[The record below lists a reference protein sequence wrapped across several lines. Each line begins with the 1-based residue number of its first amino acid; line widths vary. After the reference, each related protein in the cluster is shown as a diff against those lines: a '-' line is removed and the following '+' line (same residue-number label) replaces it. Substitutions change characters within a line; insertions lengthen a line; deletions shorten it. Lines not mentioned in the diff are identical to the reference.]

1 MKDFGHGAVGT
12 REQAFT
18 SLLPPGKGYQP
29 HLLVGLAASIKADVD
44 TVKDGADPEENLLI
58 AAGYTYFGQF
68 IDHDL
73 TFDNTSSLNPKDLP
87 NFLDDSKTV
96 RKKDRMPSN
105 LRTPRFDLDS
115 VYGDGPDAQP
125 YMYAED
131 GASLIF
137 KDSFEN
143 QCQSNFDQAH
153 QDLLRAPN
161 GRAIIGDKRNDEN
174 SIVSQIQ
181 LTFIKFHNAVVAKIK
196 VKEPEVKGT
205 ELFEKARDQ
214 VRWAYQKLVIEDFL
228 PRIVRD
234 DVLADLKDKT
244 PAERKSRYALYTEDE
259 DKRANLPLEFVGAAY
274 RFGHSGVRFGY
285 RLNTETSLSIFAP
298 SVPNPDVPLQDKD
311 GLLGFDPLP
320 KSQVIDDWGR
330 FFPSTCPHEIPN
342 GLGDKP
348 KEKFENGKK
357 VLDKDGNPIIL
368 PDPAVRLQFAYK
380 IDTTLADPMA
390 VLPPSVLPTSSAP
403 GGAIGEVE
411 AAIRPDKIP
420 DSLGRPSLA
429 LLNLLRGNTYKL
441 QGGQAISKVL
451 KEKHL
456 PVEPLDYKYLVTRQ
470 SIKNDKG
477 EPNGNSKF
485 VAIDSHLMADTPLW
499 FYILAEAQ
507 KSVIDALERLNLIK
521 NGEFKD
527 DELLKEQVAR
537 TQLGWVGGR
546 IVAEVFYGLID
557 SDDESYINS
566 APGGK
571 DFQPIWAN
579 DPTINDSRI
588 IFANLLKFA
597 GQPITPTPKAPPVAG
612 CE

>member
-1 MKDFGHGAVGT
+1 MSDFGHGAVGT

-18 SLLPPGKGYQP
+18 ELLPPGAGYEP
-29 HLLVGLAASIKADVD
+29 HLLVGLAASIKAGVD
-44 TVKDGADPEENLLI
+44 TVKDGADAEENLLLP
-58 AAGYTYFGQF
+58 AGYTYFGQF

-73 TFDNTSSLNPKDLP
+73 TFDNTSSLNPKDTPDP
-87 NFLDDSKTV
+87 NDPNNPNPKN
-96 RKKDRMPSN
+96 RMPSN

-125 YMYAED
+125 YMYADD

-153 QDLLRAPN
+153 QDLLRGPN

-174 SIVSQIQ
+174 SIISQIQ
-181 LTFIKFHNAVVAKIK
+181 LTFIKFHNAVVARLKLT
-196 VKEPEVKGT
+196 EPTFKGT
-205 ELFEKARDQ
+205 ALFEEARNQ

-228 PRIVRD
+228 PRIVCPE
-234 DVLADLKDKT
+234 VLADLQGKT
-244 PAERKSRYALYTEDE
+244 PALRQACYLLYTEE
-259 DKRANLPLEFVGAAY
+259 KRTNIPREFVGAAY

-285 RLNTETSLSIFAP
+285 RLNTKTSLSIFAP
-298 SVPNPDVPLQDKD
+298 SIPNPNVPLQDED

-330 FFPSTCPHEIPN
+330 FFPIACPLELPAQGLGKEPELDVNGEAIPN
-342 GLGDKP
+342 
-348 KEKFENGKK
+348 
-357 VLDKDGNPIIL
+357 PI
-368 PDPAVRLQFAYK
+368 VRLQFAYK

-390 VLPPSVLPTSSAP
+390 ALPPSVLPTSRDP
-403 GGAIGEVE
+403 DGAIAEVE
-411 AAIRPDKIP
+411 KAISPDPIP
-420 DSLGRPSLA
+420 APKDRPSLA

-441 QGGQAISKVL
+441 PSGQAISKAL
-451 KEKHL
+451 KI
-456 PVEPLDYKYLVTRQ
+456 EPLAPKYLVTRQ
-470 SIKNDKG
+470 PVKGKAGKSQFVSI
-477 EPNGNSKF
+477 SQ
-485 VAIDSHLMADTPLW
+485 ALISDTPLW

-507 KSVIDALERLNLIK
+507 KSVIDALETRNAIK
-521 NGEFKD
+521 NGEFD
-527 DELLKEQVAR
+527 DGELIIKEVAQ

-557 SDDESYINS
+557 SDDESYIKQ

-571 DFQPIWAN
+571 DFQPIWVS

-597 GQPITPTPKAPPVAG
+597 GQTITHPPVPPIAG
-612 CE
+612 C

>member
-1 MKDFGHGAVGT
+1 MSMSDLGHGAVGT

-18 SLLPPGKGYQP
+18 ELLPLGKEYAP
-29 HLLVGLAASIKADVD
+29 RLLLELAASIKAGVD
-44 TVKDGADPEENLLI
+44 TVKDGSDPEENLILPS
-58 AAGYTYFGQF
+58 GYTYFGQF

-73 TFDNTSSLNPKDLP
+73 TFDNTSSLNPKDTPDP
-87 NFLDDSKTV
+87 NDPNPKN
-96 RKKDRMPSN
+96 RMPSN

-125 YMYAED
+125 YMYADD

-174 SIVSQIQ
+174 SIICQIQ
-181 LTFIKFHNAVVAKIK
+181 LTFIKFHNAIVARLKLT
-196 VKEPEVKGT
+196 EPTIKGT
-205 ELFEKARDQ
+205 ALFEEARNQ
-214 VRWAYQKLVIEDFL
+214 VRWAYQQLVIEDFL
-228 PRIVRD
+228 PRIVRPE
-234 DVLADLKDKT
+234 VLADLQGKT
-244 PAERKSRYALYTEDE
+244 PAQRESCYRLYTK
-259 DKRANLPLEFVGAAY
+259 DKRTNVPREFVGAAY

-285 RLNTETSLSIFAP
+285 RLNTKTSLSIFAP
-298 SVPNPDVPLQDKD
+298 SEPNPKVPLQDED

-330 FFPSTCPHEIPN
+330 FFPLACPDEIPAS
-342 GLGDKP
+342 LGCPPKKKLGKDGKP
-348 KEKFENGKK
+348 E
-357 VLDKDGNPIIL
+357 LDKDGEEIIL
-368 PDPAVRLQFAYK
+368 PNPEVRLQFAYK

-390 VLPPSVLPTSSAP
+390 ALPPSVLPTSRDPDGPIA
-403 GGAIGEVE
+403 EVE
-411 AAIRPDKIP
+411 KAISPDPIP
-420 DSLGRPSLA
+420 TPKDRPSLA

-441 QGGQAISKVL
+441 PSGQSIATKLKVAQ
-451 KEKHL
+451 
-456 PVEPLDYKYLVTRQ
+456 LDAKYLVTRQ
-470 SIKNDKG
+470 PGDRDKTF
-477 EPNGNSKF
+477 KF
-485 VAIDSHLMADTPLW
+485 EKINLDLQKDTPLW

-507 KSVIDALERLNLIK
+507 ASIIDKVRLGSDGTFPEDQLLE
-521 NGEFKD
+521 KD
-527 DELLKEQVAR
+527 IAQ

-546 IVAEVFYGLID
+546 IVAEVFYGLMD
-557 SDDESYINS
+557 SDDESYLKQ

-571 DFQPIWAN
+571 DFKPIWVN

-597 GQPITPTPKAPPVAG
+597 GQTITHPPVPPIAG
-612 CE
+612 C